1 LLVRALSCNFLERL
15 CFLKRHS
22 VRVCCRG
29 DDDFQI
35 SLCVLGLSLQCA
47 SHSVPR
53 HLARSLGLSLQCA
66 SSSPRSLACKTIV
79 IPSPRSLVKRQR
91 SYDRVSSASPHSL
104 ARSLRC
110 LQLDSYIKKIAPDS
124 TPGGRVKEAY
134 RELDVLP
141 FYYDWRAVLVPEP
154 PSGPV
159 PDTDPTPELGVGHSS
174 RNLAGRSN
182 MINDA
187 GSTVVET
194 IAPDTVPVCHCS
206 LAPVPLSLCIC
217 PCAHVPVRPLRC
229 QRGSV
234 RPRQTTSMCA
244 RFVRPI
250 WPLSPN
256 LGQSA

>member
-1 LLVRALSCNFLERL
+1 
-15 CFLKRHS
+15 
-22 VRVCCRG
+22 
-29 DDDFQI
+29 
-35 SLCVLGLSLQCA
+35 
-47 SHSVPR
+47 
-53 HLARSLGLSLQCA
+53 
-66 SSSPRSLACKTIV
+66 
-79 IPSPRSLVKRQR
+79 VKRQR
-91 SYDRVSSASPHSL
+91 SNDRVFSASPHSL
-104 ARSLRC
+104 ARSLPC

-206 LAPVPLSLCIC
+206 LAPVHLSLCLC
-217 PCAHVPVRPLRC
+217 PCAHDAVWPLRC

-234 RPRQTTSMCA
+234 RPRLTTSMCA

>member
-1 LLVRALSCNFLERL
+1 LVS
-15 CFLKRHS
+15 
-22 VRVCCRG
+22 
-29 DDDFQI
+29 
-35 SLCVLGLSLQCA
+35 
-47 SHSVPR
+47 
-53 HLARSLGLSLQCA
+53 QCA
-66 SSSPRSLACKTIV
+66 SSSPRSLTCKTIV

-91 SYDRVSSASPHSL
+91 SNDRVFSASPHSL
-104 ARSLRC
+104 ARSLPC

-206 LAPVPLSLCIC
+206 LAPVHLSLCLC
-217 PCAHVPVRPLRC
+217 PCAHDAVWPLRC

-234 RPRQTTSMCA
+234 RPRLTTSMCA